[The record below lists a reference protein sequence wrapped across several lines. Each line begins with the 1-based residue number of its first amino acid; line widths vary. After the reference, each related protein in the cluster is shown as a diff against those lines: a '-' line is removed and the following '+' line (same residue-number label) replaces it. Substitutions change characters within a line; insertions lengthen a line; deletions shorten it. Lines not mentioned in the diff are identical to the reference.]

1 MAWKG
6 AGGWVIVSQARPRE
20 PFPHRLD
27 HLPLARDA
35 FQRLGDRLAQLAQL
49 VRAAA
54 GAGGGSRNNDALAR
68 QVVGERL
75 ACRLPAGERLD
86 RRGLRGGLFGRQFVL
101 ARRRLQ
107 LFQLQFQLVQQP
119 RLAFGA
125 HAVEVAAQLLDLQLQ
140 IGDEGLVAGGFR
152 LGLGGIGLGS
162 IRTRLGLRQG
172 GAQGHDLVLG

>member
-1 MAWKG
+1 MVWKG

-20 PFPHRLD
+20 LFPHRLD

-49 VRAAA
+49 VRTTA
-54 GAGGGSRNNDALAR
+54 GAAGGSRNDDALAR
-68 QVVGERL
+68 QMVGERL
-75 ACRLPAGERLD
+75 ARRLPAGERLD
-86 RRGLRGGLFGRQFVL
+86 RRGLRGGLFGSQLVL

-119 RLAFGA
+119 RLALGA

-140 IGDEGLVAGGFR
+140 IGDEGLIAGGFR
-152 LGLGGIGLGS
+152 FGQGGIGFRGV
-162 IRTRLGLRQG
+162 RTCLGLRQG
-172 GAQGHDLVLG
+172 GA